1 MLNNPRLIYYQM
13 FKFIEVVKP
22 TYPFLFYRVGLALIC
37 IGKFAVLY
45 PNFLTFYGQYG
56 LIQWSISKINAYPY
70 APHIGDYSIFLS
82 KILHLSMDDASLLV
96 MKLFFC
102 CSLFLLFGLFTRI
115 STFLCFM
122 LHLAFINTGS
132 GIIYGVEVFTQLA
145 LFYALF
151 FPLNTTYSADIA
163 LGLSKYKRKSISA
176 GVAIRLIQFQMCLV
190 YLSSGIEKCLG
201 MQWLN
206 GEAIWRTLMMPI
218 FKNYDFSWLA
228 DYPVIPFLIG
238 ITVLFIEIGYV
249 VFMWKKNIRVWWL
262 AMIVALHLGIGLFMG
277 MWFFAL
283 VMIFLSLFAFG
294 DDVLGD
300 MLKWGENRRSR
311 LNWPQT

>member
-1 MLNNPRLIYYQM
+1 MLNSPGRLYQNM

-22 TYPFLFYRVGLALIC
+22 TYPLLFYRTGLALIC

-45 PNFLTFYGQYG
+45 HNYLIFYGQYG
-56 LIQWSISKINAYPY
+56 LIQWSISKVNAYPY
-70 APHIGDYSIFLS
+70 APHLGDFSIFLGR
-82 KILHLSMDDASLLV
+82 IFQLSMDDASQLI
-96 MKLFFC
+96 MKVFFC
-102 CSLFLLFGLFTRI
+102 SSLFLFFGLFTRL
-115 STFLCFM
+115 STILCFV

-163 LGLSKYKRKSISA
+163 LGLSRYKRKSLGA
-176 GVAIRLIQFQMCLV
+176 GIAIRLIQFQMCLV

-201 MQWLN
+201 RQWLN

-218 FKNYDFSWLA
+218 FKTYDFSWMA
-228 DYPVIPFLIG
+228 WYPVVPFLIG
-238 ITVLFIEIGYV
+238 IFVLIVEIGYV

-262 AMIVALHLGIGLFMG
+262 AMIIALHLGIGIFMG
-277 MWFFAL
+277 MWFFAT
-283 VMIFLSLFAFG
+283 VMIFLSVFAFG
-294 DDVLGD
+294 DDVLRD
-300 MLKWGENRRSR
+300 ILKGRAKEVSWLKQG
-311 LNWPQT
+311 

>member
-1 MLNNPRLIYYQM
+1 MPNNSGGLYQKM

-22 TYPFLFYRVGLALIC
+22 TYPLLFYRSGLALIC

-45 PNFLTFYGQYG
+45 HNYLIFYGQYG
-56 LIQWSISKINAYPY
+56 LIQWSISKVNAYPY

-82 KILHLSMDDASLLV
+82 KIFHLSMDDASLLV

-102 CSLFLLFGLFTRI
+102 SSLFLFFGLFTRL
-115 STFLCFM
+115 STFLCFI

-151 FPLNTTYSADIA
+151 LPLNSTYSADVV
-163 LGLSKYKRKSISA
+163 LGLSKYKRKSLGA
-176 GVAIRLIQFQMCLV
+176 GIAIRLIQFQMCLV

-201 MQWLN
+201 KQWLN

-218 FKNYDFSWLA
+218 FKNYDFSWIA
-228 DYPVIPFLIG
+228 QYPVVPFLIG
-238 ITVLFIEIGYV
+238 ISVLIIEIGYV
-249 VFMWKKNIRVWWL
+249 LFMWKKNIRVWWL
-262 AMIVALHLGIGLFMG
+262 AMIVALHLGIGIFMG
-277 MWFFAL
+277 MWFFAS
-283 VMIFLSLFAFG
+283 VMIFLSVFAFG
-294 DDVLGD
+294 DDVLRD
-300 MLKWGENRRSR
+300 ILKGRTKEVSWLKEG
-311 LNWPQT
+311 